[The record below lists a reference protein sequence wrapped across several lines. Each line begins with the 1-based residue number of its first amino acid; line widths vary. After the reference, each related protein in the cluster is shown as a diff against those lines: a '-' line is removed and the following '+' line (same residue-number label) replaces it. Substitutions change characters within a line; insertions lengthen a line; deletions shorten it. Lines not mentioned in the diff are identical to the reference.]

1 MEPDEGPT
9 DCSDDSQGYD
19 NLADHPAV
27 FKKQRISPSFEMAEK
42 SDVLL
47 QRKGHAMKDRIA
59 LFVIV
64 ILACQ
69 FSPSYLARTS
79 ADQIGIASVYSVE
92 SGRRTA
98 SGQELNR
105 EALTAAHRTL
115 PLGTKVKVTNKS
127 NGQSV
132 VVTINDRGPF
142 VRGRIIDVSPAA
154 ARVLGFSGLTHVT
167 VNGE

>member
-1 MEPDEGPT
+1 MEPVEGPT
-9 DCSDDSQGYD
+9 DCFNESQGYSS
-19 NLADHPAV
+19 LSHPAV
-27 FKKQRISPSFEMAEK
+27 FKKPKVSPSFEMAEK

-59 LFVIV
+59 RFVIV

-79 ADQIGIASVYSVE
+79 ADQIGVASVYSVE